1 MEEEELNKSTSELIP
16 PSTSFSRVEKPK
28 RKIPIKKFVK
38 QNVDNENDEK
48 IEKTP
53 LEVTSFCVAEIP
65 KSFELPTESLGNK
78 KARLAQYMRRG
89 PLEELNPKGIDLV
102 KLESMKENIITAQ
115 LESYDF
121 YQNQKTTDVLSD
133 TLLLWSSSGIDSF
146 TGLEGKF
153 TKKCQE
159 DETLKNDISDEL
171 SVYGYLIS
179 RPVRIIS
186 RLCLNFFQALKEPRV
201 EKKTLPRGG
210 SIEEKN
216 EKIEIVEEKN

>member
-28 RKIPIKKFVK
+28 RKIQIKKFVK

-48 IEKTP
+48 IEKTEENSSSKSL
-53 LEVTSFCVAEIP
+53 LEEFP
-65 KSFELPTESLGNK
+65 KLPTESLENK

-89 PLEELNPKGIDLV
+89 PLEELNSNSKSTSDLL
-102 KLESMKENIITAQ
+102 KLETMKENIINAQ
-115 LESYDF
+115 LESYDY
-121 YQNQKTTDVLSD
+121 YQNQKTTEVLSD
-133 TLLLWSSSGIDSF
+133 TLLLWSSSGIDKFS
-146 TGLEGKF
+146 GLNGNF

-159 DETLKNDISDEL
+159 DETLRNDIADEL

-186 RLCLNFFQALKEPRV
+186 RLCLNFFQALREPPSRV
-201 EKKTLPRGG
+201 SEEKK
-210 SIEEKN
+210 SN
-216 EKIEIVEEKN
+216 ETKIEIVEEKN